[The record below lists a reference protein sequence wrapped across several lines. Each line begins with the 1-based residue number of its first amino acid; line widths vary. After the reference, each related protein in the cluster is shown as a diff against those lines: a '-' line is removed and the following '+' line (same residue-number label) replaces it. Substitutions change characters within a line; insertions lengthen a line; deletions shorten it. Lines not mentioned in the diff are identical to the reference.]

1 MSVPFHKFFQHQR
14 LTICQIY
21 SVQSV
26 KINKWTGW
34 CVERCRGTTKRMACA
49 ASNATRC
56 GSESE
61 ALWKRPH
68 NDASS
73 GDKNASCF
81 WHFPEPKTFEFI
93 PWMGHHWT
101 STELP
106 LNFHW
111 TSTEH
116 NKSITALVPSG
127 RYFFSSG
134 KTLRLLARAKRRA
147 AVSMSPAVNG
157 RHLRV
162 GTVEWSHPQ
171 NGCCFKY

>member
-1 MSVPFHKFFQHQR
+1 MSVPFHKIFQHQR

-34 CVERCRGTTKRMACA
+34 CVERCRGTAKRMACA

-73 GDKNASCF
+73 GDKKMPRLF
-81 WHFPEPKTFEFI
+81 LDVFGTFLNEKNLRVHS
-93 PWMGHHWT
+93 MNGT
-101 STELP
+101 P

-116 NKSITALVPSG
+116 NNFITALVPSG